1 MTDRLPGP
9 TYVIV
14 ITADRLRAFDI
25 IYRTLSTVTTSSAMP
40 LSSAQ
45 KTEVDAVIAA
55 LLDASANKKKRQLAS
70 MFLDLVD
77 RESWPEYYEV
87 ILE

>member
-1 MTDRLPGP
+1 MTDRLPGR

-14 ITADRLRAFDI
+14 ITADRLRAFD